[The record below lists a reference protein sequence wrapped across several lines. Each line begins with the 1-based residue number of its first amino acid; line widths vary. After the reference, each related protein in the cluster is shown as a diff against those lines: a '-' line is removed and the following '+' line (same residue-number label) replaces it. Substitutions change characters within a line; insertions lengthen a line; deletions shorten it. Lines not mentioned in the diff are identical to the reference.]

1 MQSFISLKNSEHE
14 NFSRKYE
21 CHKISLLRSDDCFVL
36 SSSSSSDSEECR
48 KRDSKINITD
58 V

>member
-14 NFSRKYE
+14 NISRKYE
-21 CHKISLLRSDDCFVL
+21 CHKISLFGSNDCLVL
-36 SSSSSSDSEECR
+36 SSSSSSDSEEYR
-48 KRDSKINITD
+48 KRDSKINIAD